1 MKPTGTIFDIV
12 IGASVSFIPAAFIEY
27 KSDINF
33 GPRMKRHKV
42 TGIITYINPEHRF
55 FRVAY
60 EVNRYKLG
68 QSFKY

>member
-1 MKPTGTIFDIV
+1 MKPTGTIYDV
-12 IGASVSFIPAAFIEY
+12 VVGAKVSFIPAAFFDF
-27 KSDINF
+27 KSEENF
-33 GPRMKRHKV
+33 GKRNRKHRV

-60 EVNRYKLG
+60 EVNKYKLG